1 MRLLF
6 KNVLYWRGYGSY
18 YIINSN
24 LKLLSSIEALEEKR
38 KRIEQAKYEAGMK
51 CRIEIQDDTIVEVNE
66 DAQLHF
72 VKFETRQ
79 IEKCLDYIRD
89 TLMMSEHFTQVK
101 FDFYLTFTFA
111 EKNCNRPFLKFELL
125 YSTE

>member
-1 MRLLF
+1 
-6 KNVLYWRGYGSY
+6 
-18 YIINSN
+18 
-24 LKLLSSIEALEEKR
+24 
-38 KRIEQAKYEAGMK
+38 MK

-89 TLMMSEHFTQVK
+89 TLMMSEHFTQVP
-101 FDFYLTFTFA
+101 LT
-111 EKNCNRPFLKFELL
+111 
-125 YSTE
+125 

>member
-1 MRLLF
+1 
-6 KNVLYWRGYGSY
+6 
-18 YIINSN
+18 
-24 LKLLSSIEALEEKR
+24 
-38 KRIEQAKYEAGMK
+38 MK

-101 FDFYLTFTFA
+101 IRFLFDDYLPLQ
-111 EKNCNRPFLKFELL
+111 KKSCKRKLL
-125 YSTE
+125 RFDL

>member
-1 MRLLF
+1 MAVSREE
-6 KNVLYWRGYGSY
+6 KW
-18 YIINSN
+18 YITHNSKSDLPLVVSN
-24 LKLLSSIEALEEKR
+24 NHDLISSTEALEEKR

-89 TLMMSEHFTQVK
+89 TLMMSEHFTQVP
-101 FDFYLTFTFA
+101 LTKIIITSI
-111 EKNCNRPFLKFELL
+111 CM
-125 YSTE
+125 

>member
-1 MRLLF
+1 
-6 KNVLYWRGYGSY
+6 
-18 YIINSN
+18 
-24 LKLLSSIEALEEKR
+24 
-38 KRIEQAKYEAGMK
+38 MK

-89 TLMMSEHFTQVK
+89 TLMMSEHFTQVSTSI
-101 FDFYLTFTFA
+101 YICNTL
-111 EKNCNRPFLKFELL
+111 KNM
-125 YSTE
+125 

>member
-1 MRLLF
+1 MMYL
-6 KNVLYWRGYGSY
+6 
-18 YIINSN
+18 N
-24 LKLLSSIEALEEKR
+24 LKLFSSIEALEEKR

-89 TLMMSEHFTQVK
+89 TLMMSEHFTQVNVNRK
-101 FDFYLTFTFA
+101 RRRDKQKMRRRTIKKI
-111 EKNCNRPFLKFELL
+111 EIKSNC
-125 YSTE
+125 T